1 MIIINHLRYIFIT
14 DPRAMVLSIGLV
26 IFIKVIEL
34 ARPWVLSKV
43 IDLIVGHQSSEVM
56 TFLGFFVGIAFLSSV
71 LIPIQKL
78 VSSQLLEK
86 SRKRK
91 SLEWNSEILNKNQD
105 ITRKIPAAKVTEAFY
120 RARYAFAGFS
130 YQLLEGHLINSLV
143 VLVILG
149 YILFMKM
156 FWILPVILLNAALI
170 AWISKAITQKI
181 EPLHRELHVLGDR
194 FKSHLADLYENA
206 LTIQLTGFQKTATKP
221 LERAIQKHH
230 SVMTDVSFWQVV
242 IVSSSSLVIW
252 LMQGIILVIGTFFL
266 KSYLDVSAGSI
277 LGAYFYSSIL
287 IEKIKELSNL
297 YMDSSRW
304 QTSQESLL
312 KLLNDQDGDSHSS
325 IMHSPDLSLLDLTI
339 HPFCIK
345 MGDKNLT
352 LKEPLTI
359 PYGSKVGV
367 VGESGSGKTFIAEL
381 LSGCNHH
388 QNIVTLSD
396 VDVACLSPE
405 SRGKIFSYGEAECQ
419 MLSGTLAQSVFFGKQ
434 IPENIISLLKDLKL
448 EKYYSIAAAGELLKG
463 NLSAGEK
470 KRFELL
476 KTIAYP
482 SPITILDA
490 PTESLNTD
498 LVRHVWQLVKS
509 RFDSGTLICTTH
521 NEELISDFDL
531 IIFIEKGVIRYGK
544 NRSAFQEYHE
554 SSE

>member
-1 MIIINHLRYIFIT
+1 MTIINHLRYIFLT
-14 DPRAMVLSIGLV
+14 DPRAMVLSVGLV
-26 IFIKVIEL
+26 ISIKVIEL
-34 ARPWVLSKV
+34 ARPWALSKV
-43 IDLIVGHQSSEVM
+43 IDLMVGHQSSEVM
-56 TFLGFFVGIAFLSSV
+56 TFLGLFVGIAFLSSI

-91 SLEWNSEILNKNQD
+91 SLEWSSEILNKNQD

-130 YQLLEGHLINSLV
+130 NQLLEGHLINSLV

-156 FWILPVILLNAALI
+156 FWILPIILVNAALI
-170 AWISKAITQKI
+170 AWISKTITQKI
-181 EPLHRELHVLGDR
+181 EPLHRDLHVLGDR

-221 LERAIQKHH
+221 LENAIQKHH
-230 SVMTDVSFWQVV
+230 SIMTDCSFWQVV

-252 LMQGIILVIGTFFL
+252 LMQGIILVIGAFFL
-266 KSYLDVSAGSI
+266 KSHLDVSAGSI

-287 IEKIKELSNL
+287 IEKIKELSSL

-304 QTSQESLL
+304 QTSQEALL
-312 KLLNDQDGDSHSS
+312 KLLNDQDGEPHTS
-325 IMHSPDLSLLDLTI
+325 ITHVPDPCFLNLTI

-352 LKEPLTI
+352 LKEPVTI

-381 LSGCNHH
+381 LSGASHH

-396 VDVACLSPE
+396 VDVSCLSPE
-405 SRGKIFSYGEAECQ
+405 SRGKIFSYGEAEGK

-434 IPENIISLLKDLKL
+434 TPQNIRGLLKDLKL
-448 EKYYSIAAAGELLKG
+448 EKYHSLADGGEFLKG
-463 NLSAGEK
+463 SLSAGER

-498 LVRHVWQLVKS
+498 LVHHVWRLIQS

-521 NEELISDFDL
+521 HKELIADFDL
-531 IIFIEKGVIRYGK
+531 IIFIENGVIRAQ
-544 NRSAFQEYHE
+544 NRLASRECHDP
-554 SSE
+554 S